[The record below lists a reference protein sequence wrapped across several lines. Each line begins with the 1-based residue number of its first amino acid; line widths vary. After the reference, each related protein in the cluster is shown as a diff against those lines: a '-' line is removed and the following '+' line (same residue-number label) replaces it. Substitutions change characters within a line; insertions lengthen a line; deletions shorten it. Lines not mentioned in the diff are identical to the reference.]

1 MNALID
7 SNVFIAAWHP
17 KGQKSDLSISIL
29 DRFDKRE
36 IQCLFTTNDV
46 VVEVINFLLRK
57 VSFSEVWK
65 AFQFLTKAER
75 LKVIFVD
82 SYREIG
88 LDRFFEKFQSLS
100 LTDSSLLA
108 MGQEKGINALYS
120 FDPGFDKVKE
130 IMRLEQ

>member
-17 KGQKSDLSISIL
+17 RDQKSDLSISIL
-29 DRFDKRE
+29 DKFDKRE
-36 IQCLFTTNDV
+36 IQYLYTTNYV

-65 AFQFLTKAER
+65 AFQFLTKTER
-75 LKVIFVD
+75 LKVIYID
-82 SYREIG
+82 SYLEIG
-88 LDRFFEKFQSLS
+88 LNRFFEKFQSLS

-108 MGQEKGINALYS
+108 MGREKGINTLYS
-120 FDPGFDKVKE
+120 FDSGFDKVKG
-130 IMRLEQ
+130 IMRLER